1 MYVSIDMDAL
11 RFLHKHHDHETVSAI
26 SWLECGQQVSILI
39 ANTDA
44 DEFIRGVAHGD
55 LCHLYK
61 NVTGDDYRE
70 TQWGDRAD
78 QFRERL
84 REAARNM
91 PTTTAV
97 TAEVLA
103 QVEAVDDRLHNGE
116 RFSYALGSTVPA
128 QQAEL
133 FPLLP
138 VAPMAPPQFATADM
152 RAERIRTA
160 RQAREEALRNAV
172 AEDPKQPDQA
182 EAPKPEPVKK
192 PKRTSVQPVVFAA
205 AEKAWLAAGGDK
217 AATSI
222 EGPAWDKVRKEVTED
237 LETQGYHPTTIRIKL
252 AKWAKER
259 GEL

>member
-1 MYVSIDMDAL
+1 MYVSIDMDNL
-11 RFLHKHHDHETVSAI
+11 RFLHKHHDHETVSAL

-39 ANTDA
+39 AGLDG
-44 DEFIRGVAHGD
+44 DEFIRPVAHGD

-70 TQWGDRAD
+70 GQWGERAD

-138 VAPMAPPQFATADM
+138 VAPMAPPQFVTADL

-160 RQAREEALRNAV
+160 RQEREEALRTATPDTPK
-172 AEDPKQPDQA
+172 AEDQA
-182 EAPKPEPVKK
+182 DTPTPAPVKK

-222 EGPAWDKVRKEVTED
+222 SGPTWDAVRKQVAEE
-237 LETQGYHPTTIRIKL
+237 LEAQGYHPTTIRIKL

-259 GEL
+259 G